1 MTIPYSALNSNT
13 KYIFVT
19 GGVVSGL
26 GKGITAASIG
36 LILKTNGYRVDAI
49 KFDPYLNV
57 DPGTMSPYE
66 HGEVFVLGDG
76 TECDLDLGHYERF
89 LDTDL
94 TNISSVTAGKIY
106 SNILEG
112 ERRGDYL
119 GKNVQLIPHVTNYI
133 KERFTRDNNKIDVRI
148 IEIGGSAG
156 DMEGEIFM
164 EAIRQFRQHNRG
176 QVLHFHLGYV
186 PFLECSGEYKT
197 KPFQNSLRELLRTGL
212 QPHILVARY
221 EKKPEHDISKEQ
233 LDKLALFGNVEPEC
247 IIAVP
252 DLESIY
258 AVPSHFYNSEV
269 MKRLEEFVGPHPASP
284 SGEEQKTQNSRHL
297 ERSERSHGINQDG
310 SKAYN
315 QTKYLIFDFDG
326 VLARS
331 LDDNWETVS
340 QESFFGSIGKT
351 REEYNEHI
359 KRKFSKTEHSKIN
372 KLNELEYKEK
382 LEWTLTA
389 SNLIAKY
396 KTNAFKGFIQN
407 IKQIK
412 NAKLAVVSSGGGAY
426 ITKICKEIEAE
437 FGVKFDLILTCEDS
451 LYKDDKIQTV
461 ADNWNVKVQDCYY
474 FTDTISDVV
483 ELQDFMDKTKIIGCS
498 WGWLGFDLLKTILPE
513 NQILIGFDDI
523 LGYDFEPSSHS
534 DMGSFASLKMTN
546 TLSSDNLIL
555 NKPLPL
561 FFKQG
566 GKVINP
572 SKNIKLAVV
581 GKYGSKLGDADYSVM
596 QSIRIAAFYAGCEVE
611 NLIIAAE
618 DLENNIEETWDKVK
632 SADAFLVLGG
642 FGNRGMEGK
651 ILAAKY
657 ARENKKPFLGICLGL
672 QMAVVEFA
680 RNVCGLEAMSAEMLE
695 SNTPKIKDFD
705 PSGGV
710 QSPARGGGTVGD
722 EGIAIVID
730 YMKGQESIQKKGGT
744 MRLGNYECEVV
755 DGTLA
760 SQLFGVSKTVERHRH
775 RLEVQTKYLE
785 ILAQNGMKVSGK
797 FNYTSGEGKQE
808 YLPEIMEL
816 DQNIHPYFIGIQSHP
831 EMLSRPTKAHPLFL
845 GLVKACLKR

>member
-1 MTIPYSALNSNT
+1 MSIASSNQNPKT
-13 KYIFVT
+13 KFIFVT

-36 LILKTNGYRVDAI
+36 LILKSNGLRVDAI

-89 LDTDL
+89 LDTNL

-133 KERFTRDNNKIDVRI
+133 TDRFVTNTDEIDVRI

-164 EAIRQFRQHNRG
+164 EAIRQFRQNNRG
-176 QVLHFHLGYV
+176 KVLHFHLGYV

-212 QPHILVARY
+212 QPHMLVARY
-221 EKKPEHDISKEQ
+221 EKKLEHDIAKEQ
-233 LDKLALFGNVEPEC
+233 LDKLALFGNVDPEC

-258 AVPSHFYNSEV
+258 AVPSHFYDSQV
-269 MKRLEEFVGPHPASP
+269 MKRLEEFVGDIKL
-284 SGEEQKTQNSRHL
+284 ENIQNSRHL
-297 ERSERSHGINQDG
+297 ERSERSHGVNDSESIVEN
-310 SKAYN
+310 S
-315 QTKYLIFDFDG
+315 QTKHLIFDFDG

-331 LDDNWETVS
+331 LEDNIDVAVVNGH
-340 QESFFGSIGKT
+340 FGT
-351 REEYNEHI
+351 NDREVI
-359 KRKFSKTEHSKIN
+359 KQKVIQKFSRTEHSKDN
-372 KLNELEYKEK
+372 KLTEAEYAQKLKFSINLTELS
-382 LEWTLTA
+382 LDFNIT
-389 SNLIAKY
+389 I
-396 KTNAFKGFIQN
+396 FKGFIKS

-412 NAKLAVVSSGGGAY
+412 NAKLAIVSSGGRAY
-426 ITKICKEIEAE
+426 VHKISNEIEQE
-437 FGVKFDLILTCEDS
+437 FGIKFDLILTCEDS

-461 ADNWNVKVQDCYY
+461 AENWNVNVQDCYY

-483 ELQDFMDKTKIIGCS
+483 ELQDFMDKSKIIGCS
-498 WGWLGFDLLKTILPE
+498 WGWLGFDLLATVLPKS
-513 NQILIGFDDI
+513 QILRGFDDV
-523 LGYDFEPSSHS
+523 LSYKFVGVSSHTGT
-534 DMGSFASLKMTN
+534 GSFASLKMTDGLRTGN
-546 TLSSDNLIL
+546 TIL
-555 NKPLPL
+555 NQPLPL
-561 FFKQG
+561 FFQQG
-566 GKVINP
+566 GKVLNP
-572 SKNIKLAVV
+572 TKTIKLAVV

-618 DLENNIEETWDKVK
+618 DLENNMEETWDKVR

-651 ILAAKY
+651 ILAAQY

-680 RNVCGLEAMSAEMLE
+680 RNVCGLNAFSAEMLE
-695 SNTPKIKDFD
+695 SENGDTDAASTKD
-705 PSGGV
+705 
-710 QSPARGGGTVGD
+710 
-722 EGIAIVID
+722 IIID
-730 YMKGQESIQKKGGT
+730 YMLGQESIQKKGGT
-744 MRLGNYECEVV
+744 MRLGNYECELVQ
-755 DGTLA
+755 DTLA
-760 SQLFGVSKTVERHRH
+760 YGLFGVSSTVERHRH

-785 ILAQNGMKVSGK
+785 ILSQNGMKISGK
-797 FNYTSGEGKQE
+797 FNYTNGEGKQE

-816 DQNIHPYFIGIQSHP
+816 DQNTHPYFIGIQSHP

-845 GLVKACLKR
+845 GLVKACL

>member
-1 MTIPYSALNSNT
+1 MSDKKLIGDISQT

-36 LILKTNGYRVDAI
+36 LILKANGYKVDAI

-94 TNISSVTAGKIY
+94 SSISSITAGKIY

-133 KERFTRDNNKIDVRI
+133 KERFTSDNENIDVRI

-164 EAIRQFRQHNRG
+164 EAIRQFRQNNRG

-221 EKKPEHDISKEQ
+221 EKKLEHDIAKEQ

-258 AVPSHFYNSEV
+258 AVPSHFYGSQV
-269 MKRLEEFVGPHPASP
+269 MKRLEEFVG
-284 SGEEQKTQNSRHL
+284 GNIL
-297 ERSERSHGINQDG
+297 E
-310 SKAYN
+310 
-315 QTKYLIFDFDG
+315 
-326 VLARS
+326 
-331 LDDNWETVS
+331 
-340 QESFFGSIGKT
+340 
-351 REEYNEHI
+351 
-359 KRKFSKTEHSKIN
+359 
-372 KLNELEYKEK
+372 
-382 LEWTLTA
+382 
-389 SNLIAKY
+389 
-396 KTNAFKGFIQN
+396 
-407 IKQIK
+407 
-412 NAKLAVVSSGGGAY
+412 
-426 ITKICKEIEAE
+426 
-437 FGVKFDLILTCEDS
+437 
-451 LYKDDKIQTV
+451 
-461 ADNWNVKVQDCYY
+461 
-474 FTDTISDVV
+474 
-483 ELQDFMDKTKIIGCS
+483 
-498 WGWLGFDLLKTILPE
+498 
-513 NQILIGFDDI
+513 
-523 LGYDFEPSSHS
+523 
-534 DMGSFASLKMTN
+534 
-546 TLSSDNLIL
+546 
-555 NKPLPL
+555 KPLPL
-561 FFKQG
+561 FFQQR
-566 GKVINP
+566 GKVLNP
-572 SKNIKLAVV
+572 LKTIKLAVV

-596 QSIRIAAFYAGCEVE
+596 QSIQIAAFYAGCEVE

-618 DLENNIEETWDKVK
+618 DLENNVEETWQKVR

-651 ILAAKY
+651 ILAVQY

-680 RNVCGLEAMSAEMLE
+680 RNVCGLNAFSAEMLE
-695 SNTPKIKDFD
+695 ALSHTGTGSFATFKMTEIPKD
-705 PSGGV
+705 
-710 QSPARGGGTVGD
+710 
-722 EGIAIVID
+722 IVID
-730 YMKGQESIQKKGGT
+730 YMLGQETIQKKGGT
-744 MRLGNYECEVV
+744 MRLGNYECDIVSN
-755 DGTLA
+755 TLA
-760 SQLFGVSKTVERHRH
+760 SQLFGVNKTVERHRH

-785 ILAQNGMKVSGK
+785 ILSQNGLHVSGK

-845 GLVKACLKR
+845 GLIKACL

>member
-1 MTIPYSALNSNT
+1 MPELIKAQNSNT

-36 LILKTNGYRVDAI
+36 LILKSNGFKVDAI

-89 LDTDL
+89 LDTNL
-94 TNISSVTAGKIY
+94 TSISSVTAGKIY

-119 GKNVQLIPHVTNYI
+119 GKNVQLIPHVTSYI
-133 KERFTRDNNKIDVRI
+133 TDRFVASTKEIDVRI

-156 DMEGEIFM
+156 DMEGEIFL

-176 QVLHFHLGYV
+176 KVLHFHLGYV

-212 QPHILVARY
+212 QPHVLVARY
-221 EKKPEHDISKEQ
+221 EKKPGHDIAKVQ
-233 LDKLALFGNVEPEC
+233 LDKLALFGNVEADCVVP
-247 IIAVP
+247 VP

-258 AVPSHFYNSEV
+258 AVPNHFYASGV
-269 MKRLEEFVGPHPASP
+269 MRRLEEFVGEIQTESN
-284 SGEEQKTQNSRHL
+284 QKVRHL
-297 ERSERSHGINQDG
+297 ERSERSHGGNKET
-310 SKAYN
+310 SKIVN
-315 QTKYLIFDFDG
+315 QTKHLIFDFDG

-331 LDDNWETVS
+331 LEDNIDVAVVNGH
-340 QESFFGSIGKT
+340 FGT
-351 REEYNEHI
+351 NDREVI
-359 KRKFSKTEHSKIN
+359 KQKVIQKFSRTEHSKDN
-372 KLNELEYKEK
+372 KLTEAEYAQKLKFSINLTELS
-382 LEWTLTA
+382 LDFNIT
-389 SNLIAKY
+389 I
-396 KTNAFKGFIQN
+396 FKGFIKS

-412 NAKLAVVSSGGGAY
+412 NAKLAIVSSGGRAY
-426 ITKICKEIEAE
+426 VHKISKEIEQE
-437 FGVKFDLILTCEDS
+437 FGIKFDMVLTCEDS
-451 LYKDDKIQTV
+451 LYKDDKIETV
-461 ADNWNVKVQDCYY
+461 VDYWNVGVQDCYY

-483 ELQDFMDKTKIIGCS
+483 ELQDFMDKSKIIGCS
-498 WGWLGFDLLKTILPE
+498 WGWLGFDLFATVLPKS
-513 NQILIGFDDI
+513 QILRGFDDV
-523 LGYDFEPSSHS
+523 LGYDFVGVSPHTDTE
-534 DMGSFASLKMTN
+534 SFATLKMTDGLG
-546 TLSSDNLIL
+546 TEKTIL
-555 NKPLPL
+555 NQPLPL
-561 FFKQG
+561 FFQQG
-566 GKVINP
+566 GKVLNP
-572 SKNIKLAVV
+572 VKTIKLAVV

-618 DLENNIEETWDKVK
+618 DLENNVDETWDKVR

-657 ARENKKPFLGICLGL
+657 ARENQKPFLGICLGL

-680 RNVCGLEAMSAEMLE
+680 RNVCGLNAFSAEMLE
-695 SNTPKIKDFD
+695 SENGDTEAAPTKD
-705 PSGGV
+705 
-710 QSPARGGGTVGD
+710 
-722 EGIAIVID
+722 IIID
-730 YMKGQESIQKKGGT
+730 YMLGQESIQKKGGT
-744 MRLGNYECEVV
+744 MRLGNYECEIV

-760 SQLFGVSKTVERHRH
+760 AELFGVSKTVERHRH

-785 ILAQNGMKVSGK
+785 ILSQNGLQVSGK

-845 GLVKACLKR
+845 GLVKACL

>member
-1 MTIPYSALNSNT
+1 MQDNILNKEKANT

-57 DPGTMSPYE
+57 DPGTMSPFE

-94 TNISSVTAGKIY
+94 TSISSVTAGKIY

-133 KERFTRDNNKIDVRI
+133 KERFTRDSENIDVRI

-164 EAIRQFRQHNRG
+164 EAIRQFRQNNRG

-221 EKKPEHDISKEQ
+221 EKKLGHDIAKEQ
-233 LDKLALFGNVEPEC
+233 LDKLALFGNVDNNC
-247 IIAVP
+247 VISVP
-252 DLESIY
+252 DLDSIY
-258 AVPSHFYNSEV
+258 AVPSHFYASGV
-269 MKRLEEFVGPHPASP
+269 MERLSEFVGPHPASP
-284 SGEEQKTQNSRHL
+284 TGEEL
-297 ERSERSHGINQDG
+297 
-310 SKAYN
+310 KA
-315 QTKYLIFDFDG
+315 
-326 VLARS
+326 S
-331 LDDNWETVS
+331 
-340 QESFFGSIGKT
+340 
-351 REEYNEHI
+351 
-359 KRKFSKTEHSKIN
+359 
-372 KLNELEYKEK
+372 
-382 LEWTLTA
+382 
-389 SNLIAKY
+389 
-396 KTNAFKGFIQN
+396 
-407 IKQIK
+407 
-412 NAKLAVVSSGGGAY
+412 
-426 ITKICKEIEAE
+426 
-437 FGVKFDLILTCEDS
+437 
-451 LYKDDKIQTV
+451 
-461 ADNWNVKVQDCYY
+461 
-474 FTDTISDVV
+474 
-483 ELQDFMDKTKIIGCS
+483 
-498 WGWLGFDLLKTILPE
+498 
-513 NQILIGFDDI
+513 
-523 LGYDFEPSSHS
+523 
-534 DMGSFASLKMTN
+534 
-546 TLSSDNLIL
+546 IL

-561 FFKQG
+561 FFQQG

-572 SKNIKLAVV
+572 IKTVKLAVV
-581 GKYGSKLGDADYSVM
+581 GKYGSRLGDADYSVM
-596 QSIRIAAFYAGCEVE
+596 QSIAIAGFYANAIVE
-611 NLIIAAE
+611 PIIIAAE
-618 DLENNIEETWDKVK
+618 DLENNVEETWEKVR

-680 RNVCGLEAMSAEMLE
+680 RNVCGMDAWSAEMLDSE
-695 SNTPKIKDFD
+695 KLKTKSEKLDL
-705 PSGGV
+705 
-710 QSPARGGGTVGD
+710 
-722 EGIAIVID
+722 VID
-730 YMKGQESIQKKGGT
+730 YMKGQEDIRKKGGT

-755 DGTLA
+755 AGTLA
-760 SQLFGVSKTVERHRH
+760 HKLFGVNKTVERHRH
-775 RLEVQTKYLE
+775 RLEVQTKYLDQFAAKG
-785 ILAQNGMKVSGK
+785 LLVSGK
-797 FNYTSGEGKQE
+797 FYYTSGEGKQE
-808 YLPEIMEL
+808 FLPEIMEL
-816 DQNIHPYFIGIQSHP
+816 DQNIHPFFIGIQSHP

-845 GLVKACLKR
+845 GLINACLN

>member
-1 MTIPYSALNSNT
+1 MSDAVITKENHKT

-36 LILKTNGYRVDAI
+36 LILKTNGYKVDAI

-57 DPGTMSPYE
+57 DPGTMSPFE

-89 LDTDL
+89 LDTNL

-106 SNILEG
+106 SNILED

-133 KERFTRDNNKIDVRI
+133 KERFVRDSEHIDVRI

-221 EKKPEHDISKEQ
+221 EKKPGHDISKEQ
-233 LDKLALFGNVEPEC
+233 LDKLALFGNVDSNCVIP
-247 IIAVP
+247 VP
-252 DLESIY
+252 DLNSIY
-258 AVPSHFYNSEV
+258 AVPSHFYASGV
-269 MKRLEEFVGPHPASP
+269 MERLSEFVSDIIKISTKEIPLLRG
-284 SGEEQKTQNSRHL
+284 G
-297 ERSERSHGINQDG
+297 SEANGVFTTDSNPE
-310 SKAYN
+310 SN

-326 VLARS
+326 VICNGLESDISATTNYYLKEGGWTSEVIRKYFFDYFEKPVHGKDHDLTQEEIDALLKRRIIYAKDRLKNNEQLFQRFVDNILSLKNTKLAI
-331 LDDNWETVS
+331 VS
-340 QESFFGSIGKT
+340 SSSDTIVIPNLGMYKSNFDFVYGFEDG
-351 REEYNEHI
+351 
-359 KRKFSKTEHSKIN
+359 HSKEEKIAKICKEWGVSEQSVYYFTGTKTDILELEDYLDKSN
-372 KLNELEYKEK
+372 IIGCTWGYQGFDKLNEL
-382 LEWTLTA
+382 
-389 SNLIAKY
+389 
-396 KTNAFKGFIQN
+396 
-407 IKQIK
+407 
-412 NAKLAVVSSGGGAY
+412 
-426 ITKICKEIEAE
+426 
-437 FGVKFDLILTCEDS
+437 
-451 LYKDDKIQTV
+451 
-461 ADNWNVKVQDCYY
+461 
-474 FTDTISDVV
+474 
-483 ELQDFMDKTKIIGCS
+483 
-498 WGWLGFDLLKTILPE
+498 LPE
-513 NQILIGFDDI
+513 SQILRDFDDV
-523 LGYDFEPSSHS
+523 LGYEFVDVQGGNVGVSVT
-534 DMGSFASLKMTN
+534 SL
-546 TLSSDNLIL
+546 S
-555 NKPLPL
+555 KPLPL
-561 FFKQG
+561 FFQQG

-572 SKNIKLAVV
+572 TKTIKLAVV
-581 GKYGSKLGDADYSVM
+581 GKYGSRLGDADYSVM
-596 QSIRIAAFYAGCEVE
+596 QSIAIAGFYANVKVE
-611 NLIIAAE
+611 PIIIAAE
-618 DLENNIEETWDKVK
+618 DLENNVLETWESVK
-632 SADAFLVLGG
+632 AADAFLVLGG

-680 RNVCGLEAMSAEMLE
+680 RNVCGLNAFSAEMLE
-695 SNTPKIKDFD
+695 SETLKVNSKKLILENSRFLKR
-705 PSGGV
+705 GV
-710 QSPARGGGTVGD
+710 SEPDGVLLEYTEEEIAANSTVSD
-722 EGIAIVID
+722 LTEKEIVID

-744 MRLGNYECEVV
+744 MRLGDYECEVV
-755 DGTLA
+755 SGTLA
-760 SQLFGVSKTVERHRH
+760 SQLFGVDKTVERHRH
-775 RLEVQTKYLE
+775 RLEVQTKYLDQFAAKG
-785 ILAQNGMKVSGK
+785 LSVSGK
-797 FNYTSGEGKQE
+797 FYYTSGEGKQE

-845 GLVKACLKR
+845 GLIKACLE

>member
-1 MTIPYSALNSNT
+1 MSEQNINSKVKNT

-36 LILKTNGYRVDAI
+36 LILKTNGYAVDAI

-57 DPGTMSPYE
+57 DPGTMSPFE

-94 TNISSVTAGKIY
+94 TSISSVTAGKIY

-133 KERFTRDNNKIDVRI
+133 KERFIRDSDQIDVRI

-221 EKKPEHDISKEQ
+221 EKKPEHDIAKEQ

-258 AVPSHFYNSEV
+258 SVPSHFYNSEV
-269 MKRLEEFVGPHPASP
+269 MRKLEEFVVDIQAREIQSV
-284 SGEEQKTQNSRHL
+284 SHL
-297 ERSERSHGINQDG
+297 E
-310 SKAYN
+310 
-315 QTKYLIFDFDG
+315 LG
-326 VLARS
+326 VTS
-331 LDDNWETVS
+331 L
-340 QESFFGSIGKT
+340 
-351 REEYNEHI
+351 H
-359 KRKFSKTEHSKIN
+359 
-372 KLNELEYKEK
+372 
-382 LEWTLTA
+382 
-389 SNLIAKY
+389 
-396 KTNAFKGFIQN
+396 
-407 IKQIK
+407 
-412 NAKLAVVSSGGGAY
+412 
-426 ITKICKEIEAE
+426 
-437 FGVKFDLILTCEDS
+437 
-451 LYKDDKIQTV
+451 
-461 ADNWNVKVQDCYY
+461 
-474 FTDTISDVV
+474 
-483 ELQDFMDKTKIIGCS
+483 
-498 WGWLGFDLLKTILPE
+498 
-513 NQILIGFDDI
+513 
-523 LGYDFEPSSHS
+523 
-534 DMGSFASLKMTN
+534 
-546 TLSSDNLIL
+546 
-555 NKPLPL
+555 KPLPL
-561 FFKQG
+561 FFQQG

-572 SKNIKLAVV
+572 VKTIKLAVV
-581 GKYGSKLGDADYSVM
+581 GKYGSRLGDADYSVM
-596 QSIRIAAFYAGCEVE
+596 QSIQIAAFYADCEVE

-618 DLENNIEETWDKVK
+618 DLENNVEETWDKVK

-680 RNVCGLEAMSAEMLE
+680 RNVCGLNAFSAEMLE
-695 SNTPKIKDFD
+695 DKDTHLLKGVKVKDF
-705 PSGGV
+705 GGIQKV
-710 QSPARGGGTVGD
+710 
-722 EGIAIVID
+722 EYVID
-730 YMKGQESIQKKGGT
+730 YMQGQESIQKKGGT
-744 MRLGNYECEVV
+744 MRLGDYECELVSN
-755 DGTLA
+755 TLA
-760 SQLFGVSKTVERHRH
+760 LQLFGVNKTIERHRH

-785 ILAQNGMKVSGK
+785 QFAAKGLRVSGK
-797 FNYTSGEGKQE
+797 FNYTTGEGKQE
-808 YLPEIMEL
+808 FLPEIMEL
-816 DQNIHPYFIGIQSHP
+816 DQNIHPFYIGIQSHP

-845 GLVKACLKR
+845 GLIKACV

>member
-1 MTIPYSALNSNT
+1 MSIASPTQNPKT
-13 KYIFVT
+13 KFIFVT

-36 LILKTNGYRVDAI
+36 LILKSNGLRVDAI

-89 LDTDL
+89 LDTNL

-119 GKNVQLIPHVTNYI
+119 GKNVQLIPHVTTYI
-133 KERFTRDNNKIDVRI
+133 TNRFVANTEEIDVRL

-269 MKRLEEFVGPHPASP
+269 MKRLEEFVGPHPTNLA
-284 SGEEQKTQNSRHL
+284 GEEQKTQNSSHL
-297 ERSERSHGINQDG
+297 ERSERSHGVNEDG

-331 LDDNWETVS
+331 LEDNMPIAILLNQFNTCDPDL
-340 QESFFGSIGKT
+340 IRKDL
-351 REEYNEHI
+351 I
-359 KRKFSKTEHSKIN
+359 AKFSKTEHAKANKMSDEVYAQKLQFSLDVSALTIN
-372 KLNELEYKEK
+372 YPYTIYKQ
-382 LEWTLTA
+382 
-389 SNLIAKY
+389 
-396 KTNAFKGFIQN
+396 FIES
-407 IKQIK
+407 IKSIR
-412 NAKLAVVSSGGGAY
+412 NSKLAVVSTGGKEY
-426 ITKICKEIEAE
+426 VTKICKEIEAE
-437 FGVKFDLILTCEDS
+437 FGIIFDLILTCEDS
-451 LYKDDKIQTV
+451 LYKDDKVKTV
-461 ADNWNVKVQDCYY
+461 ADYWNVDVQDCYY

-498 WGWLGFDLLKTILPE
+498 WGWLGYDLLATVLPKS
-513 NQILIGFDDI
+513 QILRDFDDV
-523 LGYDFEPSSHS
+523 LGYEFETSS
-534 DMGSFASLKMTN
+534 DTGTGSFAPLKMTDNLN
-546 TLSSDNLIL
+546 TNNLIL
-555 NKPLPL
+555 NNPLPL
-561 FFKQG
+561 FFQRG

-572 SKNIKLAVV
+572 IKTIKLAVV

-618 DLENNIEETWDKVK
+618 DLENNIGETWDKVK

-680 RNVCGLEAMSAEMLE
+680 RNVCGLNAFSAEMLE
-695 SNTPKIKDFD
+695 GN
-705 PSGGV
+705 GGNGKTEAASTKAV
-710 QSPARGGGTVGD
+710 
-722 EGIAIVID
+722 VID
-730 YMKGQESIQKKGGT
+730 YMLGQESIQKKGGT

-775 RLEVQTKYLE
+775 RLEVQTKYLD
-785 ILAQNGMKVSGK
+785 ILSQNGMKVSGK

-845 GLVKACLKR
+845 GLVKACL

>member
-1 MTIPYSALNSNT
+1 MSIYPSATNSKT
-13 KYIFVT
+13 KFIFVT

-36 LILKTNGYRVDAI
+36 LILKTNSYRVDAI

-94 TNISSVTAGKIY
+94 TSISSVTAGKIY
-106 SNILEG
+106 SSILEG

-133 KERFTRDNNKIDVRI
+133 TDRFVTDTDNIDIRL

-164 EAIRQFRQHNRG
+164 EAIRQFRQNNRG
-176 QVLHFHLGYV
+176 QVLHIHLGYV

-212 QPHILVARY
+212 QPHVLVARY
-221 EKKPEHDISKEQ
+221 EKKPDHNIAKEQ

-258 AVPSHFYNSEV
+258 AVPSHFYGSEV
-269 MKRLEEFVGPHPASP
+269 MKRLEEFVVPHPASAT
-284 SGEEQKTQNSRHL
+284 G
-297 ERSERSHGINQDG
+297 
-310 SKAYN
+310 
-315 QTKYLIFDFDG
+315 
-326 VLARS
+326 
-331 LDDNWETVS
+331 
-340 QESFFGSIGKT
+340 
-351 REEYNEHI
+351 
-359 KRKFSKTEHSKIN
+359 
-372 KLNELEYKEK
+372 
-382 LEWTLTA
+382 
-389 SNLIAKY
+389 
-396 KTNAFKGFIQN
+396 KGF
-407 IKQIK
+407 
-412 NAKLAVVSSGGGAY
+412 VVKAL
-426 ITKICKEIEAE
+426 
-437 FGVKFDLILTCEDS
+437 DR
-451 LYKDDKIQTV
+451 
-461 ADNWNVKVQDCYY
+461 
-474 FTDTISDVV
+474 
-483 ELQDFMDKTKIIGCS
+483 
-498 WGWLGFDLLKTILPE
+498 
-513 NQILIGFDDI
+513 
-523 LGYDFEPSSHS
+523 
-534 DMGSFASLKMTN
+534 
-546 TLSSDNLIL
+546 
-555 NKPLPL
+555 PLPL
-561 FFKQG
+561 FFQQG
-566 GKVINP
+566 GKVLNP
-572 SKNIKLAVV
+572 TKTIKLAVV

-618 DLENNIEETWDKVK
+618 DLENNVEETWSKVK
-632 SADAFLVLGG
+632 CADAFLVLGG

-680 RNVCGLEAMSAEMLE
+680 RNVCGLNAFSAEMLE
-695 SNTPKIKDFD
+695 TPVGLSRQPLIKGQESKD
-705 PSGGV
+705 
-710 QSPARGGGTVGD
+710 
-722 EGIAIVID
+722 IVID
-730 YMKGQESIQKKGGT
+730 YMLGQESIQKKGGT
-744 MRLGNYECEVV
+744 MRLGNYECEIVN
-755 DGTLA
+755 DTLA
-760 SQLFGVSKTVERHRH
+760 SELFGVSKTVERHRH

-785 ILAQNGMKVSGK
+785 ILSKNGMKVSGK

-816 DQNIHPYFIGIQSHP
+816 DQKIHPYFIGIQSHP

-845 GLVKACLKR
+845 GLIKACL

>member
-1 MTIPYSALNSNT
+1 MSDTVIKKENHKT

-36 LILKTNGYRVDAI
+36 LILKTNRYRVDAI

-94 TNISSVTAGKIY
+94 TSISSVTAGKIY

-133 KERFTRDNNKIDVRI
+133 KERFTRDSENIDVRI

-164 EAIRQFRQHNRG
+164 EAIRQFRQNNRG

-221 EKKPEHDISKEQ
+221 EKKPEHDIAKEQ

-269 MKRLEEFVGPHPASP
+269 MKRLEEFVQDIKHFD
-284 SGEEQKTQNSRHL
+284 TQTNRHL
-297 ERSERSHGINQDG
+297 EQSERSHGINENTSNIDN
-310 SKAYN
+310 N
-315 QTKYLIFDFDG
+315 QTKHLIFDFDG

-331 LDDNWETVS
+331 LDDNWTTVS
-340 QESFFGSIGKT
+340 NEPFFGSINKNK
-351 REEYNEHI
+351 EEYNSYI
-359 KRKFSKTEHSKIN
+359 IQKFSKTEHSKLN
-372 KLNELEYKEK
+372 KLSEFQYHEK
-382 LEWTLTA
+382 LKWSLEATD
-389 SNLIAKY
+389 LIVKY
-396 KTNAFKGFIQN
+396 PTSVFKNFIKN
-407 IKQIK
+407 IKEIK
-412 NAKLAVVSSGGGAY
+412 NAKLAVVSSGGEVY
-426 ITKICKEIEAE
+426 VKKICKEIEAE
-437 FGVKFDLILTCEDS
+437 FGIKFDLVLTCEDS

-461 ADNWNVKVQDCYY
+461 ADNWDVDVQDCYY

-483 ELQDFMDKTKIIGCS
+483 ELQDFMNKSKIIGCS
-498 WGWLGFDLLKTILPE
+498 WGWLGFDLLKTVLPE
-513 NQILIGFDDI
+513 NQILREFDDV
-523 LGYDFEPSSHS
+523 LGYDFIEVLSHAGT
-534 DMGSFASLKMTN
+534 DYPVASQQPLDRGN
-546 TLSSDNLIL
+546 FLELASNNLIL

-561 FFKQG
+561 FFQQG
-566 GKVINP
+566 GKVVNP
-572 SKNIKLAVV
+572 TKTIKLAVV

-618 DLENNIEETWDKVK
+618 DLENNVEETWEKVR

-680 RNVCGLEAMSAEMLE
+680 RNVCGLNAFSAEMLE
-695 SNTPKIKDFD
+695 NTN
-705 PSGGV
+705 
-710 QSPARGGGTVGD
+710 GD
-722 EGIAIVID
+722 TEAASTKAIVID
-730 YMKGQESIQKKGGT
+730 YMLGQESIQKKGGT

-755 DGTLA
+755 DNTLA
-760 SQLFGVSKTVERHRH
+760 SELFGVNKTVERHRH

-785 ILAQNGMKVSGK
+785 ILVQNGMKVSGK
-797 FNYTSGEGKQE
+797 FSYTTGEGNQE

-845 GLVKACLKR
+845 GLIKACL

>member
-1 MTIPYSALNSNT
+1 MSISSTVQNHET
-13 KYIFVT
+13 KFIFVT

-36 LILKTNGYRVDAI
+36 LILKSNGFKVDAI

-133 KERFTRDNNKIDVRI
+133 KERFTRDNENIDVRL

-164 EAIRQFRQHNRG
+164 EAIRQFRQNNRG

-212 QPHILVARY
+212 QPHVLVARY
-221 EKKPEHDISKEQ
+221 EKKPDHDIAKEQ

-258 AVPSHFYNSEV
+258 AVPSHFYGSEV
-269 MKRLEEFVGPHPASP
+269 MKRLEEFVGDIQPLTHLSKGVKVADFGGIEKLAPNSP
-284 SGEEQKTQNSRHL
+284 
-297 ERSERSHGINQDG
+297 
-310 SKAYN
+310 
-315 QTKYLIFDFDG
+315 TKYLIFDFDG
-326 VLARS
+326 VICDGLESDISATTNYYEKTKGWTKEFTRKYFFDYFEKPTHGKNHSLTQDEINGITERRKIYANYRINNNEQLFQQFVDNILSLKNTKLAI
-331 LDDNWETVS
+331 VS
-340 QESFFGSIGKT
+340 SSSDIIVKHNLGKYAKYFDYIYCFEES
-351 REEYNEHI
+351 
-359 KRKFSKTEHSKIN
+359 HSK
-372 KLNELEYKEK
+372 EEK
-382 LEWTLTA
+382 IE
-389 SNLIAKY
+389 
-396 KTNAFKGFIQN
+396 
-407 IKQIK
+407 
-412 NAKLAVVSSGGGAY
+412 
-426 ITKICKEIEAE
+426 KICKR
-437 FGVKFDLILTCEDS
+437 
-451 LYKDDKIQTV
+451 
-461 ADNWNVKVQDCYY
+461 WKVSDQDVYY
-474 FTDTISDVV
+474 FTDTKTDIL
-483 ELQDFMDKTKIIGCS
+483 ELENYMDKSKILGCA
-498 WGWLGFDLLKTILPE
+498 WGYQGFDKLNELLPE
-513 NQILIGFDDI
+513 NQILRGFNDV
-523 LGYDFEPSSHS
+523 LGYDFIEVSSHAGKTPVS
-534 DMGSFASLKMTN
+534 LETASP
-546 TLSSDNLIL
+546 LSRGNNSNAIASISVLD
-555 NKPLPL
+555 KPLPL
-561 FFKQG
+561 FFQQG
-566 GKVINP
+566 GKVLNP
-572 SKNIKLAVV
+572 TKTIKLAVV

-596 QSIRIAAFYAGCEVE
+596 QSIRIAAFYVGCEVE

-618 DLENNIEETWDKVK
+618 DLENNVDETWDKVR

-680 RNVCGLEAMSAEMLE
+680 RNVCGLNAFSAEMLE
-695 SNTPKIKDFD
+695 NTN
-705 PSGGV
+705 GV
-710 QSPARGGGTVGD
+710 KLAASTK
-722 EGIAIVID
+722 AIVID
-730 YMKGQESIQKKGGT
+730 YMLGQESIQKKGGT
-744 MRLGNYECEVV
+744 MRLGNYECEIV
-755 DGTLA
+755 DNTLA
-760 SQLFGVSKTVERHRH
+760 AELFGVNKTVERHRH

-845 GLVKACLKR
+845 GLIKACLK